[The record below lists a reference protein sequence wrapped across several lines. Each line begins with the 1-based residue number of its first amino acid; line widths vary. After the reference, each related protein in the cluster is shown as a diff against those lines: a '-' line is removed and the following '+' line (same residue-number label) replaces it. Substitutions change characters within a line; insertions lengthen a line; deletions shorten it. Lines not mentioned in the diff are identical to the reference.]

1 MNTHQTRDVPSRPS
15 RAWLTVSVK
24 GFAVS
29 IGGLLLLCCCVILLM
44 VSSCTL
50 GH

>member
-1 MNTHQTRDVPSRPS
+1 MPSRPS
-15 RAWLTVSVK
+15 KAWLAVSVK
-24 GFAVS
+24 GLAVS
-29 IGGLLLLCCCVILLM
+29 IGGLLLLCCCVAILM